1 MWLKPQRK
9 ARKPQ
14 VPDAHTYSP
23 EARIAKRF
31 RYCRNYA
38 HETQK
43 RPGMDAGARRTAPRK
58 ARFDGFV
65 KHRNLSS
72 IISYNILAT
81 QRSDGRSTCSPV
93 VPGAYVPHYYI
104 NVLNKVFNA
113 FC

>member
-1 MWLKPQRK
+1 MSLKPQRK

-14 VPDAHTYSP
+14 VLLTHTYSP

-43 RPGMDAGARRTAPRK
+43 RHGMDAGARRTAPWT

-65 KHRNLSS
+65 KYRKNSS
-72 IISYNILAT
+72 IISYSILAT
-81 QRSDGRSTCSPV
+81 
-93 VPGAYVPHYYI
+93 
-104 NVLNKVFNA
+104 
-113 FC
+113 